1 MAGGL
6 LSTVGAMLAKIES
19 PYGTATPDAG
29 DAILIESGGLPF
41 SIKADNHPRKV
52 VRTSPIQEPHVI
64 GARAWAISFQTEL
77 KNGGTA
83 GTPTTFGE
91 LIQAAGFLETDNG
104 TTDETYT
111 PLITNGKSVTLWY
124 YENGQKYTASGVRF
138 GSMKISAK
146 VAERVMVA
154 FEGMGLYAAPAD
166 VAIIASPTPDTTE
179 PPVFLGGTFTF
190 NAFAATVRAFE
201 LEVSTGLAE
210 RRSFSAATGYAG
222 FQHTAF
228 EFKGKVTCE
237 AELVAD
243 QPWIANYIAAD
254 NAVLDMTIGSTAGN
268 KIDIDGPR
276 CRVESVAFG
285 DDNGIRTVEIG
296 FTMHDSAPGTF
307 NDALTIKLY

>member
-6 LSTVGAMLAKIES
+6 INTVGAMLAKIES

-29 DAILIESGGLPF
+29 DAILIESGGSPL

-52 VRTSPIQEPHVI
+52 VRTSPIQEPHVV
-64 GARAWAISFQTEL
+64 GARCWAVSFQTEL

-83 GTPTTFGE
+83 GTPTTLGE
-91 LIQAAGFLETDNG
+91 LIQATGFLETDNG
-104 TTDETYT
+104 STDDSYT

-124 YENGQKYTASGVRF
+124 YENGMKYVAAGCRF
-138 GSMKISAK
+138 GSMKLSAK
-146 VAERVMVA
+146 VAERCMLA
-154 FEGMGLYAAPAD
+154 FEGQALYAAPTD
-166 VAIIASPTPDTTE
+166 VAIISSPTPDTTE
-179 PPVFLGGTFTF
+179 PPVFQGGTFTY
-190 NAFAATVRAFE
+190 NGFAATVRAFE
-201 LEVSTGLAE
+201 LEVNSGLAE
-210 RRSFSAATGYAG
+210 RRSFAASTGYAA

-228 EFKGKVTCE
+228 EFKGKLTCE
-237 AELVAD
+237 YELVAD
-243 QPWIANYIAAD
+243 QPWISNYVTGD

-268 KIDIDGPR
+268 KIDIDAPR
-276 CRVESVAFG
+276 CRIESVSLG